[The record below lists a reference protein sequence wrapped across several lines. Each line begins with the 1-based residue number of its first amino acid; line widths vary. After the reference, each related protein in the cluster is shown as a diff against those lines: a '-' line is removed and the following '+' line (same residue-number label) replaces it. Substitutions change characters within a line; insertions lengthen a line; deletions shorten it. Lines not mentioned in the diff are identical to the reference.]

1 MENTDQV
8 VVENEHAD
16 QDEEVGEEKDN
27 MDCCGSGCCGG
38 K

>member
-1 MENTDQV
+1 MVNIRQV
-8 VVENEHAD
+8 EKEHAD
-16 QDEEVGEEKDN
+16 QDEEVEEKNN